1 MKNVVVEILRKS
13 GPCLSS
19 DLSKKIVSKLK
30 INKDASRQR
39 ISRALKQSKIKQL
52 AYLTFPSRV
61 RFIYLEEQYFS
72 PLYWKSLNSALIES
86 SSVYGLA
93 YSAIEARGGLIPFEH
108 FISACGS
115 PVRQKK
121 HIAAET
127 VLKNLIL
134 ADVVEVKT
142 NRGLGKYIV
151 LREITDQNDDEFL
164 AQLFSESKARILV
177 ESILLE
183 AVKDWLKKL
192 GLVSYNKVMIRGKT
206 LPKVSTFAW
215 DLTAPSYLKPFTE
228 WDKTKNKP
236 KPGFVTCDVLL
247 NNEIN
252 KHSIVP
258 FISKCLMINSMKK
271 NVRFFHILV
280 ASKYTPNAFK
290 IIKETGLIVPAT
302 PSNLFGHEISEGL
315 KILAEVLSEAASI
328 SLDLDKFEKL
338 FSILGKIEGATGNLR
353 GALFELFSAELT
365 RFAYHARPELNVICK
380 ADGKEAEIDVLA
392 EVKYKSVHFIECKGY
407 KPTSTISIEE
417 IKKWLNERIPTI
429 RKWALSE
436 GHWGN
441 DVELHFE
448 LWITGKLNPKSLKLI
463 EKAISDTKK
472 YKIVFRNS
480 ENILKL
486 TKKTGN
492 KALVKVLKEHFLNH
506 PLASL

>member
-1 MKNVVVEILRKS
+1 
-13 GPCLSS
+13 
-19 DLSKKIVSKLK
+19 
-30 INKDASRQR
+30 
-39 ISRALKQSKIKQL
+39 
-52 AYLTFPSRV
+52 
-61 RFIYLEEQYFS
+61 
-72 PLYWKSLNSALIES
+72 
-86 SSVYGLA
+86 
-93 YSAIEARGGLIPFEH
+93 
-108 FISACGS
+108 
-115 PVRQKK
+115 
-121 HIAAET
+121 
-127 VLKNLIL
+127 
-134 ADVVEVKT
+134 
-142 NRGLGKYIV
+142 
-151 LREITDQNDDEFL
+151 
-164 AQLFSESKARILV
+164 
-177 ESILLE
+177 
-183 AVKDWLKKL
+183 
-192 GLVSYNKVMIRGKT
+192 
-206 LPKVSTFAW
+206 
-215 DLTAPSYLKPFTE
+215 
-228 WDKTKNKP
+228 
-236 KPGFVTCDVLL
+236 
-247 NNEIN
+247 
-252 KHSIVP
+252 
-258 FISKCLMINSMKK
+258 
-271 NVRFFHILV
+271 
-280 ASKYTPNAFK
+280 
-290 IIKETGLIVPAT
+290 VPAT

-407 KPTSTISIEE
+407 KPTSTLSIEE